1 MVKFLADIGRFNA
14 VAIIT
19 LVLAAVSV
27 MVTAVALAI
36 LEWVGLATIS
46 WLALSLAATVPLL
59 AAPPIVW
66 SLVDLLIDSFRKEQE
81 MRQLA
86 SFDSLTGLPSR
97 HAFFESANRHV
108 SLANRNQSIFVVVL
122 IDLDHFKA
130 INDQYGHPAGDAV
143 LRLFADVLN
152 SVARR
157 SDIIGRM
164 GGEEFAMILPSTTT
178 ASALEFSERL
188 HAAIGQAVLKY
199 GESVIQYTV
208 SIGIACSTAGRVNNL
223 ENLLTRADLALYQA
237 KRGGR
242 NQTRVFTESQ
252 ERIAV
257 G

>member
-1 MVKFLADIGRFNA
+1 MVKFLADIRHINA

-19 LVLAAVSV
+19 LVLAALSLL
-27 MVTAVALAI
+27 VTAIALVVMERA
-36 LEWVGLATIS
+36 GLTTIS
-46 WLALSLAATVPLL
+46 WLDLSLAATVPLI
-59 AAPPIVW
+59 AAPSIIW
-66 SLVDLLIDSFRKEQE
+66 ILVDSLIDSFRNEQE

-97 HAFFESANRHV
+97 HAFFESAASHV
-108 SLANRNQSIFVVVL
+108 SLANRYQSVFVVLL

-130 INDQYGHPAGDAV
+130 INDHYGHPAGDAV
-143 LRLFADVLN
+143 LKLFADVLN

-157 SDIIGRM
+157 SDIVGRM
-164 GGEEFAMILPSTTT
+164 GGEEFAMILPGTTT
-178 ASALEFSERL
+178 ASALEFAERL

-208 SIGIACSTAGRVNNL
+208 SIGIACSASGRVNNL
-223 ENLLTRADLALYQA
+223 DNLLTRADLALYQA

>member
-1 MVKFLADIGRFNA
+1 MVKILADIGRFNA

-27 MVTAVALAI
+27 MVTAVALAVMERI
-36 LEWVGLATIS
+36 GLTTVS
-46 WLALSLAATVPLL
+46 WLALSLAAAVPLI

-66 SLVDLLIDSFRKEQE
+66 VLVDSLLDSLRNEQE

-97 HAFFESANRHV
+97 HAFFESAASHV
-108 SLANRNQSIFVVVL
+108 SLANRNHSVFVVVL
-122 IDLDHFKA
+122 IDLDHFKS

-143 LRLFADVLN
+143 LKLFADVLN

-164 GGEEFAMILPSTTT
+164 GGEEFAMILPSTSTP
-178 ASALEFSERL
+178 SALEFAERL
-188 HAAIGQAVLKY
+188 HAAIGQAMLKY
-199 GESVIQYTV
+199 GESVIHYTV
-208 SIGIACSTAGRVNNL
+208 SIGIACSTSGRLNNL
-223 ENLLTRADLALYQA
+223 DNLLTRADLALYQA

-242 NQTRVFTESQ
+242 NQTRVFSESQ

>member
-1 MVKFLADIGRFNA
+1 MIKFLADIGRFNA

-19 LVLAAVSV
+19 IAFTAASVIVTATAIVLFDRLGLSMVPWITLAFAAV
-27 MVTAVALAI
+27 
-36 LEWVGLATIS
+36 
-46 WLALSLAATVPLL
+46 VPLL
-59 AAPPIVW
+59 VAPPIAW
-66 SLVDLLIDSFRKEQE
+66 ILVGLLLNSFRVEQE

-97 HAFFESANRHV
+97 HAFFESANSHV
-108 SLANRNQSIFVVVL
+108 SLANRNQSIFAVLL

-130 INDQYGHPAGDAV
+130 INDNYGHPAGDAI
-143 LRLFADVLN
+143 LKLFADVLN

-164 GGEEFAMILPSTTT
+164 GGEEFAMVLPSTTT
-178 ASALEFSERL
+178 DRALEFSERL

-199 GESVIQYTV
+199 GNSMIGYTV
-208 SIGIACSTAGRVNNL
+208 SIGIACSTNGQVNNL
-223 ENLLTRADLALYQA
+223 DILLTRADLALYQA

-242 NQTRVFTESQ
+242 NQTRLFTESQ